1 MLRDMHLTDTS
12 MDQERVEG
20 ARSSVAR
27 NAGIVSLAVMA
38 SRVLGLVR
46 AWGALASSPEAETL
60 CQILPYRQHHY
71 RSGQEGQCACSLKV
85 YKVRRLVRRAQP

>member
-12 MDQERVEG
+12 MDQQQVEG

-27 NAGIVSLAVMA
+27 NAGIISMAVMA

-46 AWGALASSPEAETL
+46 DQVFAALFGAGLQYDAFLTAFRIPN
-60 CQILPYRQHHY
+60 
-71 RSGQEGQCACSLKV
+71 
-85 YKVRRLVRRAQP
+85 